1 MTTETSVISIVLSLK
16 KGQVLKAHTVLSF
29 IARHDVSFEEIFEMI
44 CFSFFQTETRVDINC
59 KNADG
64 LTPLLLVTRDVQLFE
79 RLGDRVTRGYDPV
92 EVMELLL
99 NYRA

>member
-1 MTTETSVISIVLSLK
+1 M
-16 KGQVLKAHTVLSF
+16 
-29 IARHDVSFEEIFEMI
+29 
-44 CFSFFQTETRVDINC
+44 QTETRVDINC

-92 EVMELLL
+92 EVVELLL

>member
-1 MTTETSVISIVLSLK
+1 MTTETSVISIVLSLNK
-16 KGQVLKAHTVLSF
+16 AQVLKVHTVLSF
-29 IARHDVSFEEIFEMI
+29 IARHDVSHVVIIEMI
-44 CFSFFQTETRVDINC
+44 FFFLQTETRVDINC

-79 RLGDRVTRGYDPV
+79 RLGDRVIRGYDPV
-92 EVMELLL
+92 EVMEQLL

>member
-1 MTTETSVISIVLSLK
+1 MQMKVSYMTTETNVISTLLTLNKV
-16 KGQVLKAHTVLSF
+16 QVLKAYTVSSF
-29 IARHDVSFEEIFEMI
+29 VVIFEMI
-44 CFSFFQTETRVDINC
+44 SFFLQTETRVDINC

>member
-1 MTTETSVISIVLSLK
+1 MQMKVSYMTTETSVISIVHTLNNV
-16 KGQVLKAHTVLSF
+16 QVLKAHTVSSF
-29 IARHDVSFEEIFEMI
+29 VVIFEI
-44 CFSFFQTETRVDINC
+44 ISFFLQTETRVDINC